1 MSIICSCESL
11 LVPQGAQNKWV
22 TDPCSVVEFGST
34 PAPVLSALKVGLLR
48 EVSSTMSSLQMR
60 ASRKLIVLLPAA
72 VLAFLCFTFSNPVR
86 GQAVAE
92 AAGANSVS
100 AGVGS
105 SIKPITMPKFPA
117 TGAGSSTSASSP
129 HLIASAGP
137 PPEETN
143 RKSLEGSAGKD
154 AGKLLLRATPV
165 EAQIWV
171 NGKIVGKTPLLLVLA
186 PGKYQVEMRGSR
198 GQTGKRSVDLLP
210 RETRELAVKL
220 DQLYP
225 ARVTAAAH

>member
-1 MSIICSCESL
+1 M
-11 LVPQGAQNKWV
+11 A
-22 TDPCSVVEFGST
+22 
-34 PAPVLSALKVGLLR
+34 
-48 EVSSTMSSLQMR
+48 SLQMW
-60 ASRKLIVLLPAA
+60 ASRKLVLFIPAA
-72 VLAFLCFTFSNPVR
+72 TLAFLCSAFSNPVF

-100 AGVGS
+100 ASVAS
-105 SIKPITMPKFPA
+105 SIKPPTMPKFPA
-117 TGAGSSTSASSP
+117 TGGGSSTSTPASSSSP

-225 ARVTAAAH
+225 ARVTAAH

>member
-1 MSIICSCESL
+1 
-11 LVPQGAQNKWV
+11 
-22 TDPCSVVEFGST
+22 
-34 PAPVLSALKVGLLR
+34 
-48 EVSSTMSSLQMR
+48 MSSPQMR
-60 ASRKLIVLLPAA
+60 ASRKLVVLLPAA
-72 VLAFLCFTFSNPVR
+72 ALAFLCSTFPNPAR

-105 SIKPITMPKFPA
+105 SVKPITMPKFPA
-117 TGAGSSTSASSP
+117 TGAGSSSSTSASSP

-225 ARVTAAAH
+225 ARVTAAH

>member
-1 MSIICSCESL
+1 
-11 LVPQGAQNKWV
+11 
-22 TDPCSVVEFGST
+22 
-34 PAPVLSALKVGLLR
+34 
-48 EVSSTMSSLQMR
+48 MSSLQTQ
-60 ASRKLIVLLPAA
+60 ALKKLAVLGPAA
-72 VLAFLCFTFSNPVR
+72 TLVFLCSTFADSAC

-105 SIKPITMPKFPA
+105 SMKAITMPKIPA
-117 TGAGSSTSASSP
+117 SGAGASTAPSSSP

-143 RKSLEGSAGKD
+143 RKSLEASAGKD

-165 EAQIWV
+165 EGQIWV
-171 NGKIVGKTPLLLVLA
+171 NGKIVGKTPMLLVLS
-186 PGKYQVEMRGSR
+186 PGKYQIEMRGSR
-198 GQTGKRSVDLLP
+198 GQTGRRSVDLLP

-225 ARVTAAAH
+225 GRVAAAAH

>member
-1 MSIICSCESL
+1 
-11 LVPQGAQNKWV
+11 
-22 TDPCSVVEFGST
+22 
-34 PAPVLSALKVGLLR
+34 
-48 EVSSTMSSLQMR
+48 
-60 ASRKLIVLLPAA
+60 
-72 VLAFLCFTFSNPVR
+72 
-86 GQAVAE
+86 
-92 AAGANSVS
+92 
-100 AGVGS
+100 
-105 SIKPITMPKFPA
+105 MPKFPA
-117 TGAGSSTSASSP
+117 TGAGSSTSASASSP

-225 ARVTAAAH
+225 ARVTAAH

>member
-1 MSIICSCESL
+1 VLLCS
-11 LVPQGAQNKWV
+11 AFAN
-22 TDPCSVVEFGST
+22 
-34 PAPVLSALKVGLLR
+34 PVL
-48 EVSSTMSSLQMR
+48 
-60 ASRKLIVLLPAA
+60 
-72 VLAFLCFTFSNPVR
+72 

-100 AGVGS
+100 ASVAS
-105 SIKPITMPKFPA
+105 SIKPPTMPKFPA
-117 TGAGSSTSASSP
+117 TGVGSSAPPSPSSSSP
-129 HLIASAGP
+129 HLIAFSGP

-154 AGKLLLRATPV
+154 AGKLLLRATPG
-165 EAQIWV
+165 EGQMWV

-210 RETRELAVKL
+210 HETRELAVKL

-225 ARVTAAAH
+225 GRVTAAAR

>member
-1 MSIICSCESL
+1 
-11 LVPQGAQNKWV
+11 
-22 TDPCSVVEFGST
+22 
-34 PAPVLSALKVGLLR
+34 
-48 EVSSTMSSLQMR
+48 MSSLPMWT
-60 ASRKLIVLLPAA
+60 SRKLVVLIPAA
-72 VLAFLCFTFSNPVR
+72 IFVFLCSTFAGTAC

-100 AGVGS
+100 AGVS
-105 SIKPITMPKFPA
+105 SSVKPITMPKFP
-117 TGAGSSTSASSP
+117 GAGSSTPSSQASSSP

-137 PPEETN
+137 PPEDTN
-143 RKSLEGSAGKD
+143 RKSLEASSGKD

-165 EAQIWV
+165 EGQIWV

-186 PGKYQVEMRGSR
+186 PGKYQIEMRGSR

-210 RETRELAVKL
+210 HETRELAVKL

-225 ARVTAAAH
+225 GRVTAAAY

>member
-1 MSIICSCESL
+1 
-11 LVPQGAQNKWV
+11 
-22 TDPCSVVEFGST
+22 
-34 PAPVLSALKVGLLR
+34 
-48 EVSSTMSSLQMR
+48 MSSLQMP
-60 ASRKLIVLLPAA
+60 ASKKLAVLVPAA
-72 VLAFLCFTFSNPVR
+72 TLAFLCSTFANPVR

-100 AGVGS
+100 ASVAS
-105 SIKPITMPKFPA
+105 SIKPPTMPKFPA
-117 TGAGSSTSASSP
+117 TGAGSSPSSP
-129 HLIASAGP
+129 SGSSAHLIASAGP

-143 RKSLEGSAGKD
+143 RKSLEASAGKD
-154 AGKLLLRATPV
+154 ASKLLLRATPV
-165 EAQIWV
+165 EGQIWV
-171 NGKIVGKTPLLLVLA
+171 NGKVVGKTPLLLVLA

-225 ARVTAAAH
+225 GRVTAATR

>member
-1 MSIICSCESL
+1 M
-11 LVPQGAQNKWV
+11 
-22 TDPCSVVEFGST
+22 
-34 PAPVLSALKVGLLR
+34 VL
-48 EVSSTMSSLQMR
+48 
-60 ASRKLIVLLPAA
+60 IPAA
-72 VLAFLCFTFSNPVR
+72 TLAFLCSTFANPVL

-100 AGVGS
+100 AGVS
-105 SIKPITMPKFPA
+105 SSAKPITMPRFP
-117 TGAGSSTSASSP
+117 TGSAASASPSSP

-225 ARVTAAAH
+225 ARVSATTR